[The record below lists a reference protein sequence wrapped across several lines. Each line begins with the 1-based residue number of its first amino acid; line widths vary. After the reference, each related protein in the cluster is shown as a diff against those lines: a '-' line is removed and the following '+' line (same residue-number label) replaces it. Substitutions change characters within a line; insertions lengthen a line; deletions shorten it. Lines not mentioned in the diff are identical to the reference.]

1 MVAAARESGAMI
13 VELLIRFVVGGMV
26 VSAFAVI
33 SDVLRPKTFAGIF
46 SAAPSVAL
54 ATLGLTLFLKGGAYA
69 AVEGSAMMAGAV
81 ALVVFSLLCG
91 MVLIREKA
99 SALAVA
105 SSAGVVWLVVAF
117 ALWGAF
123 MR

>member
-1 MVAAARESGAMI
+1 MI

-69 AVEGSAMMAGAV
+69 AVEGSAMMAGAA

-91 MVLIREKA
+91 MVLIREKG

-105 SSAGVVWLVVAF
+105 SSAGVAWLVVAF